1 MNNLNAIIPKIL
13 SRGLLTLRG
22 KLVMP
27 RIVNGDYSSEAAKK
41 GELINVP
48 IPTAAAVTD
57 VTPSNTKP
65 ALVDKTPE
73 SVDIPLDQWKMSS
86 FHLTDQDMLRIDMD
100 AHFMPMSTLS
110 AIDAIAE
117 NINGYIMGLY
127 TQVPNWVGTAGST
140 PFSTDAAAAIAA
152 RKKLSSLKAPA
163 TERRMVLDLDAEA
176 NALGLAQFADVSQV
190 GERNVKIEGE
200 IGRKYGFDFFSD
212 QQVPSHT
219 TGAAGTILTN
229 GIQAIGATSITVDG
243 ITGTGIV
250 AGDAFTIAGQS
261 TQYTVTAAT
270 ALGGGAQTLTISPKL
285 SAQVADGIQLTF
297 VASHAVNLAFHRDA
311 FAFAMRPLAQ
321 TTQSMQMGSKILSL
335 TDPATG
341 ITMRLE
347 VTRVHKAVTWEFD
360 VLYGGKLVRPELAVR
375 VLG

>member
-22 KLVMP
+22 KLIMP
-27 RIVNGDYSSEAAKK
+27 RIVNGDYSSDAAQK
-41 GELINVP
+41 GSVINVP

-65 ALVDKTPE
+65 VLVDKTPS

-86 FHLTDQDMLRIDMD
+86 FHLSDQDMLRIDMD

-127 TQVPNWVGTAGST
+127 KQVPNWVGTAGTT
-140 PFSTDAAAAIAA
+140 PFATDAAAAIAA
-152 RKKLSSLKAPA
+152 RKKLSALKAPSA
-163 TERRMVLDLDAEA
+163 ERRFVLDLDAEA
-176 NALGLAQFADVSQV
+176 NALGLTQFADVSQV

-212 QQVPSHT
+212 QQVPYHT
-219 TGAAGTILTN
+219 KGMAGTVLTN
-229 GIQAIGATSITVDG
+229 GIQAAGATSIVIDG
-243 ITGTGIV
+243 ITTAV
-250 AGDAFTIAGQS
+250 VPGDLFTIAGQS
-261 TQYTVTAAT
+261 TQYTVISVS
-270 ALGGGAQTLTISPKL
+270 ALVSTEQTVVISPAL
-285 SAQVADGIQLTF
+285 SAQVADGIQLTP

-321 TTQSMQMGSKILSL
+321 SSQAMAMGSKIMSL